1 VTRIDFHY
9 NVPDKLHY
17 CCRLARKILR
27 ANQRAVLF
35 HEDAE
40 IVGQLDALLWSFAST
55 DFVPHV
61 LAKDAL
67 AGQTPLLLASHHDV
81 TQGQQGYELNL
92 AHHDILVHMGNSAPP
107 HFATFVRLIE
117 VVSQDAQDR
126 QLARERVKHYRE
138 RGYTVQMHDMGK
150 VGSNG

>member
-61 LAKDAL
+61 LAK
-67 AGQTPLLLASHHDV
+67 LLLASHHDV